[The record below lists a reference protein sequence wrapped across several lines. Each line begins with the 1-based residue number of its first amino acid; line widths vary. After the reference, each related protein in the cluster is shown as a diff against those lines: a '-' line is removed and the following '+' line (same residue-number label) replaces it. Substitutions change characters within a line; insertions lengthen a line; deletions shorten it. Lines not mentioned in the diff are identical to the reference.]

1 MPTRCF
7 KNIIVAQ
14 SCVFLLIT
22 FSLTTDAH
30 GQVDFDTLNTATKG
44 FGVPGR
50 DKRSMLMDAYQGKI
64 YFATFND
71 GTAAPSKINV
81 YDPADGQANGLNHT
95 VLMEQVTWFSA
106 LRSMGGL
113 LYIATEGGLIYTF
126 DGMLVTEVTN
136 TPFSSVNFVLSL
148 CEFGDKAFFGT
159 STGDVYRYDSGTW
172 TTVFL
177 SPNRDVTSLAV
188 WNGGFYGTAKA
199 SSLHARDAILF
210 SSSTGDSGSW
220 TVTTIQP
227 GVFGEGILVAT
238 PDHLYLG
245 VVDNENGYS
254 SSVRRSTDGASF
266 PTVEQST
273 GQYKHPFD
281 GVFYEGF
288 SYISFD
294 KVGASSNAYVI
305 QDDGT
310 ITYRVVTD
318 NIVMQMLVLDGYVY
332 TAQLDT
338 NGGFGTPGDVLIMT
352 NAPAQLPD
360 SDGDGVPDEEDDCP
374 DSDLG
379 ASIVIAECDTGV
391 ENLLLDAGCAM
402 ADVIAQCADAAVNNA
417 VFVCCVAHLANDWKQ
432 DGLIG
437 GQDKGQIQSCAAQA
451 DIP

>member
-1 MPTRCF
+1 MLTRCF
-7 KNIIVAQ
+7 KNIIVTQ
-14 SCVFLLIT
+14 SCVVL
-22 FSLTTDAH
+22 LTTFNLATDAY
-30 GQVDFDTLNTATKG
+30 GQVDFDTLNVATKG
-44 FGVPGR
+44 FGLPGR

-64 YFATFND
+64 YFVTFD
-71 GTAAPSKINV
+71 DTPPAPGKINV
-81 YDPADGQANGLNHT
+81 YDPADGQTNGLNHT
-95 VLMEQVTWFSA
+95 VLMQHTDSFSA
-106 LRSMGGL
+106 LRSVVGL
-113 LYIATEGGLIYTF
+113 LYIATEGGLIFTF
-126 DGMLVTEVTN
+126 DGMFVTEVTN
-136 TPFSSVNFVLSL
+136 TPFSSGNFVLSM

-159 STGDVYRYDSGTW
+159 STGDVYRYASGTW

-177 SPNRDVTSLAV
+177 SSNRDVTSLAV

-220 TVTTIQP
+220 TVTAIQP
-227 GVFGEGILVAT
+227 GVFGEGILVPT
-238 PDHLYLG
+238 PDHLQLG
-245 VVDNENGYS
+245 VVDNENGYL
-254 SSVRRSTDGASF
+254 SSVRRSTDGTSF

-288 SYISFD
+288 SYVSFD
-294 KVGASSNAYVI
+294 KVGASNNAYMI

-310 ITYRVVTD
+310 NTSRIVTD

-352 NAPAQLPD
+352 NAPVQLPD

-379 ASIVIAECDTGV
+379 PSIVIDECDTEV
-391 ENLLLDAGCAM
+391 ENEMLDDGCTM
-402 ADVIAQCADAAVNNA
+402 ADLIMQCADGAVNHGA
-417 VFVCCVAHLANDWKQ
+417 FVRCVSHLANLWKCQ
-432 DGLIG
+432 GLIN
-437 GQDKGQIQSCAAQA
+437 GQQKGAIMSCAGQA
-451 DIP
+451 NLP